1 MTGYGLKIHLKR
13 TFTHVGVSVLLT
25 DFRMLMRGLGTGLLG
40 LLSKLSGSV
49 DEPWPVF
56 LACRASWYATSKAW
70 PRVRMISYARFWA
83 KKISTR
89 KTSVGSNRVIR
100 VRWLVGTDHVKSSE
114 DVAVVVTGL
123 EVFGD
128 VGKRRQILWILSCAR
143 DVPDLMLCNDV
154 LLNHGETTRR

>member
-1 MTGYGLKIHLKR
+1 M
-13 TFTHVGVSVLLT
+13 
-25 DFRMLMRGLGTGLLG
+25 
-40 LLSKLSGSV
+40 
-49 DEPWPVF
+49 
-56 LACRASWYATSKAW
+56 
-70 PRVRMISYARFWA
+70 
-83 KKISTR
+83 
-89 KTSVGSNRVIR
+89 
-100 VRWLVGTDHVKSSE
+100 GTDHVKSSE